1 LASDAEPGSIDE
13 ADAYLVPPAKDQRA
27 IPRHSRRQQLAVLAT
42 HPQNHSFNRNLANR
56 LWSHLLGTGVV
67 HPVDLH
73 HAGNPPV
80 SARLLR
86 ELADE
91 LVAQQ
96 YDLRAFLRQ
105 IVLSHT
111 YQRSSAPPDLRAW
124 PGPPGGVARLES
136 ELADIERQLAT
147 LAEPQAR
154 LGDEATRA
162 QADVQQAQA
171 PIDRLEAEIRAA
183 RETLQKHRT
192 ERDQLQTRLAAAQAR
207 KQKQVELLDSL
218 KRALAEADKAVQ
230 LAPGDQELATARSG
244 FQTRLTAAT
253 ETLAGLDRE
262 LAELTEPLADA
273 NDALTDLR
281 ARVAALSNRRLALGV
296 FVVEAR
302 GVQRRVHARQQALAD
317 TLSDLV
323 VQRQRWTELRDW
335 LVLRA
340 DHAAPESAG
349 PASEPQ
355 APPGAA
361 EREERLRLREA
372 ELIAS
377 WRRGFALRGIRG
389 LSPEQMAASVVGS
402 LGLDR
407 PIRARL
413 VAEWQAANPGQPADL
428 AQLPDLRQ
436 KIEVHIADQVWNVE
450 DEIAERFG
458 APPGTPQDSFFATTE
473 QALMLQNNPG
483 FLAWLKPAEGTLTHR
498 LQAQSE
504 VAELA
509 EELYRAVLA
518 RPPDLEEREQL
529 ARWLQQVPTGDGAPD
544 RAQLLQE
551 LAWGLLTSAE
561 FRFVP

>member
-1 LASDAEPGSIDE
+1 MASFISI
-13 ADAYLVPPAKDQRA
+13 VF
-27 IPRHSRRQQLAVLAT
+27 VFF
-42 HPQNHSFNRNLANR
+42 SFILIDK
-56 LWSHLLGTGVV
+56 LLFIYFPE
-67 HPVDLH
+67 H
-73 HAGNPPV
+73 
-80 SARLLR
+80 
-86 ELADE
+86 
-91 LVAQQ
+91 
-96 YDLRAFLRQ
+96 
-105 IVLSHT
+105 
-111 YQRSSAPPDLRAW
+111 
-124 PGPPGGVARLES
+124 
-136 ELADIERQLAT
+136 
-147 LAEPQAR
+147 
-154 LGDEATRA
+154 EATRA

-473 QALMLQNNPG
+473 QAL
-483 FLAWLKPAEGTLTHR
+483 
-498 LQAQSE
+498 
-504 VAELA
+504 
-509 EELYRAVLA
+509 
-518 RPPDLEEREQL
+518 
-529 ARWLQQVPTGDGAPD
+529 
-544 RAQLLQE
+544 
-551 LAWGLLTSAE
+551 
-561 FRFVP
+561 